1 MGSADVG
8 GGRVRGGQKRR
19 RGQSVQAWLCG
30 AELDPTPGLGLASS
44 HPLHLVVVDL
54 VEAIG
59 AGLAGPWALVIC
71 SEVRDHR
78 TSVNK
83 PRSKGEV
90 SIEAKI

>member
-30 AELDPTPGLGLASS
+30 AELDPTPGLGLAF
-44 HPLHLVVVDL
+44 HLLHLVVVDL

-71 SEVRDHR
+71 SEVRDHK
-78 TSVNK
+78 TFVTIDQEASG
-83 PRSKGEV
+83 RS
-90 SIEAKI
+90 A